1 MRHRRLRS
9 LAVLLLVATSSAI
22 LSPTVAGAS
31 LAQRRAATASQLAQ
45 VQRELRSNLT
55 SDAQVQALASRTQS
69 ALASQQ
75 QRVDG
80 ARAAEAFATDQV
92 AQADAQLA
100 ELARRT
106 ATAHRRLVKTA
117 VDAYT
122 NSASLTG
129 GGIAAVLGTS
139 VADFGARQAYLSA
152 TSAGVQS
159 AIDAYRLD
167 EASVQEARVTL
178 VAAEDNAASVTR
190 SAVAE
195 ETRLADVVAAQRAAE
210 VGLMARISN
219 LRQESSDL
227 SSQQAQISG
236 LIQAQAAADAAR
248 VAASR
253 QGDSGGNNGVV
264 SDVGLIWPIHG
275 VVTSEYGPRWGGF
288 HPGIDIAASYG
299 TPIEASK
306 SGVVVYSGYDG
317 GYGNYVCIDHGGG
330 LSSCYAHQSQ
340 IAVSDGESVSQGQV
354 IGYEGSTG
362 DSTGPHVHFE
372 VRINGATQNPR
383 DYLSGNP

>member
-1 MRHRRLRS
+1 M
-9 LAVLLLVATSSAI
+9 LLVAASSAT
-22 LSPTVAGAS
+22 LPSAVASAD
-31 LAQRRAATASQLAQ
+31 LAQRRAVTASQLAR
-45 VQRELRSNLT
+45 VQAELRSNLT
-55 SDAQVQALASRTQS
+55 SDAQVQALAARTQS

-75 QRVDG
+75 GRVDG

-100 ELARRT
+100 GLARRT
-106 ATAHRRLVKTA
+106 ASAHRRLVKTA

-122 NSASLTG
+122 NSVSITG

-152 TSAGVQS
+152 TSAGVQD

-167 EASVQEARVTL
+167 EASLQEARVTL
-178 VAAEDNAASVTR
+178 VAAEQTAAGVTR
-190 SAVAE
+190 AAVAE
-195 ETRLADVVAAQRAAE
+195 EARLADVVAAQRAAQ
-210 VGLMARISN
+210 VGLAARISD
-219 LRQESSDL
+219 LRQESTDL
-227 SSQQAQISG
+227 SGRQAQITG

-248 VAASR
+248 VAAEAASSR
-253 QGDSGGNNGVV
+253 QRGSQASNGAV

-288 HPGIDIAASYG
+288 HPGIDIATSYG

-330 LSSCYAHQSQ
+330 LSTCYAHQSQ
-340 IAVSDGESVSQGQV
+340 IAVGDGESVGQGQV

>member
-1 MRHRRLRS
+1 MRHNRVRS
-9 LAVLLLVATSSAI
+9 LTVVLLVATSFAT
-22 LSPTVAGAS
+22 LSPTVTAAD
-31 LAQRRAATASQLAQ
+31 LAQRRAATASQLAR
-45 VQRELRSNLT
+45 VQAELRSNLT

-69 ALASQQ
+69 ALATQQ
-75 QRVDG
+75 VRVDG

-100 ELARRT
+100 ALARRT
-106 ATAHRRLVKTA
+106 ASAHRRLVKTA

-122 NSASLTG
+122 NSGSITG
-129 GGIAAVLGTS
+129 GGIAQVLSTS
-139 VADFGARQAYLSA
+139 VADYGARQAYLSA
-152 TSAGVQS
+152 TSAGVQD

-167 EASVQEARVTL
+167 EASLQEARVTL
-178 VAAEDNAASVTR
+178 VAAEQTAAGVTR
-190 SAVAE
+190 AAVAE
-195 ETRLADVVAAQRAAE
+195 EARLADAEAAQRAAQ
-210 VGLMARISN
+210 VGLVARITD

-227 SSQQAQISG
+227 SGQQAQITS
-236 LIQAQAAADAAR
+236 LIQAQAAADAA
-248 VAASR
+248 ASR
-253 QGDSGGNNGVV
+253 QRGSQVSNGPV
-264 SDVGLIWPIHG
+264 SDAGLIWPIHG

-306 SGVVVYSGYDG
+306 SGVVVYAGYDG

-330 LSSCYAHQSQ
+330 LSTCYAHQSQ
-340 IAVSDGESVSQGQV
+340 IAVSDGESVGQGQV